1 MRKTGEGREVKSSG
15 IFKCSTSF
23 ETTIP
28 ITPRQDARM
37 SFLPLNRAKRCGKT
51 SFPPQHR
58 SSSQGTRLTS
68 DGHKNLLVLL
78 LLPPPGLREPEAR
91 RGGRRR
97 QKLPGSGRMEGVKT
111 RGGGAA
117 GAGAGLGEPSG
128 CGCKGIRSCLLCEA
142 APPPQKSANFVYCP
156 LTGFAVGEKQSEFE
170 GWAFEFPGVF
180 LLEDFINTDEEYQM
194 VELMDQSIW
203 KPSQSGRRKQDYG
216 PKVNFKKQKMK
227 AGNFSGLPSFS
238 KEIVA
243 RMRKYPILESF
254 SPVEQCN
261 LDYDPE
267 RGSAID
273 PHWDDWWLWGERL
286 RSLVV
291 LSGPARYQWKH
302 AIYRNHIKSRR
313 VCITFRELTAEFSL
327 GGEQAELGKNLL
339 DIALTFKGSPV

>member
-1 MRKTGEGREVKSSG
+1 M
-15 IFKCSTSF
+15 
-23 ETTIP
+23 
-28 ITPRQDARM
+28 
-37 SFLPLNRAKRCGKT
+37 
-51 SFPPQHR
+51 
-58 SSSQGTRLTS
+58 
-68 DGHKNLLVLL
+68 
-78 LLPPPGLREPEAR
+78 EAA
-91 RGGRRR
+91 
-97 QKLPGSGRMEGVKT
+97 KT
-111 RGGGAA
+111 RGGVAGDGAV
-117 GAGAGLGEPSG
+117 LGVPRG
-128 CGCKGIRSCLLCEA
+128 CGCKGIRSCLFCEA

-170 GWAFEFPGVF
+170 GWTFQFPGVF

-194 VELMDQSIW
+194 VELMDRSTW

-216 PKVNFKKQKMK
+216 PKVNFKKRKLK

-243 RMRKYPILESF
+243 RMRKYPVLESF
-254 SPVEQCN
+254 SPIEQCN

-286 RSLVV
+286 VSLNLLSDTVLSMSCDSEDNLQLVPLVLPETKEMHRYKSDISQEYPINDCSLPERLESTDCSSTKLVPLREILVAIYLPQRSLVV

-313 VCITFRELTAEFSL
+313 ICITFRELTAEFGL
-327 GGEQAELGKNLL
+327 GGEQEELGNNLL

>member
-1 MRKTGEGREVKSSG
+1 ME
-15 IFKCSTSF
+15 
-23 ETTIP
+23 
-28 ITPRQDARM
+28 A
-37 SFLPLNRAKRCGKT
+37 AKR
-51 SFPPQHR
+51 
-58 SSSQGTRLTS
+58 
-68 DGHKNLLVLL
+68 
-78 LLPPPGLREPEAR
+78 
-91 RGGRRR
+91 RG
-97 QKLPGSGRMEGVKT
+97 
-111 RGGGAA
+111 GGGAA
-117 GAGAGLGEPSG
+117 AGGDRGGSGEPRG

-156 LTGFAVGEKQSEFE
+156 LTGFAVGENQSEFE
-170 GWAFEFPGVF
+170 GWAFQFPGVF
-180 LLEDFINTDEEYQM
+180 LLEEFINTNEEYQM
-194 VELMDQSIW
+194 VELMDRSTW

-216 PKVNFKKQKMK
+216 PKVNFKKQKLK
-227 AGNFSGLPSFS
+227 AGYFSGLPSFS

-243 RMRKYPILESF
+243 RMRKYPVLESF

-286 RSLVV
+286 VSLNLLSDTVLSMSCDSEDSLQLFPLVFHENKQMHGSNSPDVSQEYRINDCSLLERLESTDHSSTKLVPLREILVAIYLPQRSLVV

-313 VCITFRELTAEFSL
+313 ICITFRELTAEFGL
-327 GGEQAELGKNLL
+327 GGEQEELGNNLL

>member
-1 MRKTGEGREVKSSG
+1 ME
-15 IFKCSTSF
+15 
-23 ETTIP
+23 
-28 ITPRQDARM
+28 A
-37 SFLPLNRAKRCGKT
+37 AK
-51 SFPPQHR
+51 
-58 SSSQGTRLTS
+58 
-68 DGHKNLLVLL
+68 
-78 LLPPPGLREPEAR
+78 R
-91 RGGRRR
+91 RGG
-97 QKLPGSGRMEGVKT
+97 
-111 RGGGAA
+111 GGGAA
-117 GAGAGLGEPSG
+117 AAAAGDGGGFGEAGG

-142 APPPQKSANFVYCP
+142 APPPQKTANFVYCP

-170 GWAFEFPGVF
+170 GWAFQFPGVF
-180 LLEDFINTDEEYQM
+180 LLEDFINTNEEYQM
-194 VELMDQSIW
+194 VELMDRSTW

-216 PKVNFKKQKMK
+216 PKVNFKKQKLK

-243 RMRKYPILESF
+243 RMRKYPVLESF

-261 LDYDPE
+261 LDYAPE

-286 RSLVV
+286 VSLNLLSDTVLSMSCDSEDNLQLFPLVLHENKQRHRSKSPDVSQEYQINDCRLLERLESTDCSPTKLVPLREILVAIYLPQRSLVV

-313 VCITFRELTAEFSL
+313 VCVTFRELTAEFGL
-327 GGEQAELGKNLL
+327 GGEQEELGNNLL

>member
-1 MRKTGEGREVKSSG
+1 M
-15 IFKCSTSF
+15 
-23 ETTIP
+23 
-28 ITPRQDARM
+28 
-37 SFLPLNRAKRCGKT
+37 
-51 SFPPQHR
+51 
-58 SSSQGTRLTS
+58 
-68 DGHKNLLVLL
+68 
-78 LLPPPGLREPEAR
+78 EAA
-91 RGGRRR
+91 
-97 QKLPGSGRMEGVKT
+97 ET
-111 RGGGAA
+111 RGGGA
-117 GAGAGLGEPSG
+117 GEDGVGLEEPKG

-156 LTGFAVGEKQSEFE
+156 LTGLAVGEKQSEFE
-170 GWAFEFPGVF
+170 GWAFRFPGVF
-180 LLEDFINTDEEYQM
+180 LLEDFINTNEEYQM
-194 VELMDQSIW
+194 VELMDRSTW

-216 PKVNFKKQKMK
+216 PKVNFKKQKLK
-227 AGNFSGLPSFS
+227 AGDFSGLPSFS

-243 RMRKYPILESF
+243 RMKKYPVLESF

-286 RSLVV
+286 VSLNMLSDTVLSMSCDSEDTLQLFPLVLQENKPMHRYTSDISQGDQINDCNLPERLGSNDCSATKLVPLREILVAIYLPRRSLVV

-313 VCITFRELTAEFSL
+313 ICITFRELTAEFSL
-327 GGEQAELGKNLL
+327 GGEQEELGNNLL

>member
-1 MRKTGEGREVKSSG
+1 M
-15 IFKCSTSF
+15 
-23 ETTIP
+23 
-28 ITPRQDARM
+28 
-37 SFLPLNRAKRCGKT
+37 
-51 SFPPQHR
+51 
-58 SSSQGTRLTS
+58 
-68 DGHKNLLVLL
+68 
-78 LLPPPGLREPEAR
+78 EA
-91 RGGRRR
+91 
-97 QKLPGSGRMEGVKT
+97 VKT
-111 RGGGAA
+111 RGGGGAA

-170 GWAFEFPGVF
+170 GWAFQFPGIF

-194 VELMDQSIW
+194 VELMDRSIW

-216 PKVNFKKQKMK
+216 PKVNFKKQKLK

-243 RMRKYPILESF
+243 RMQKYPILESF

-286 RSLVV
+286 VSLNLLSDTVLTMSCDSEDSLQLFPLVLQENKQMHRYKSDISQEYQIDDCSLLESTEYSSTKLVRLREILVAIYLPQRSLVV

-313 VCITFRELTAEFSL
+313 ICITFRELTAEFSL
-327 GGEQAELGKNLL
+327 GGEHAELGKDLL